1 MSKKREGIVNAQPFI
16 TNDASV
22 GTSRKQS
29 NVQKNNQ
36 QQDKVTTVNFILKL
50 FQNVVITP
58 FPFLVQFLEAGISC
72 KIMKVAL
79 AQEKQIVDEEN
90 AERNP
95 ITIVFSAASTLNA
108 EEEKRVIEAE
118 EDDIDDFDGKFD
130 DDSYQVSVFTLP
142 TYFFNIFISV
152 LKHYK
157 RSLFHARL
165 DEHVQII
172 QTSLALLFML
182 IFYLFSNKIR

>member
-1 MSKKREGIVNAQPFI
+1 M
-16 TNDASV
+16 
-22 GTSRKQS
+22 
-29 NVQKNNQ
+29 
-36 QQDKVTTVNFILKL
+36 
-50 FQNVVITP
+50 
-58 FPFLVQFLEAGISC
+58 
-72 KIMKVAL
+72 
-79 AQEKQIVDEEN
+79 
-90 AERNP
+90 
-95 ITIVFSAASTLNA
+95 FSAASTLNA

-165 DEHVQII
+165 DEHV
-172 QTSLALLFML
+172 
-182 IFYLFSNKIR
+182 